1 MGDRRG
7 SASPP
12 SAGPD
17 HGTFEA
23 ALGELEA
30 IVDRLEQGEL
40 ELEEALRAFEQGVA
54 LARQCAEQLGD
65 AERRVEILLREGDGW
80 IARPFAESDG
90 DDVVEESD

>member
-1 MGDRRG
+1 MSDRPG

-12 SAGPD
+12 SAGSD
-17 HGTFEA
+17 HVTFEA

-30 IVDRLEQGEL
+30 IVDRLEQGEI
-40 ELEEALRAFEQGVA
+40 ELEEALRAFEQGVT

-80 IARPFAESDG
+80 IARPFAEG
-90 DDVVEESD
+90 DADDDVEESD

>member
-1 MGDRRG
+1 MSDRPG

-12 SAGPD
+12 SAGSD
-17 HGTFEA
+17 RVTFEA

-30 IVDRLEQGEL
+30 IVDRLEQGEI

-80 IARPFAESDG
+80 IARPFAEGEAG
-90 DDVVEESD
+90 DAVEESD